1 LRSNKIIGTELL
13 KIKWGESENIL
24 HVIMDWH
31 KLYGRR
37 YAMKTAAAHNFHVP
51 LPSGVYRR
59 LRSEAE
65 RQHKPATQL
74 VKQVVEYWLDEQEK
88 LALHEEIAR
97 YAAEVAGSS
106 DDLDEQ
112 MEAASL
118 EYLQNSEKLT

>member
-1 LRSNKIIGTELL
+1 MN
-13 KIKWGESENIL
+13 
-24 HVIMDWH
+24 
-31 KLYGRR
+31 
-37 YAMKTAAAHNFHVP
+37 TATAHNFHVP
-51 LPSGVYRR
+51 LPVGLYRR

-97 YAAEVAGSS
+97 YAVEMAGTV

-112 MEAASL
+112 FEAAGLDHIS
-118 EYLQNSEKLT
+118 ESEKQS